1 MNIDPDD
8 YAERQARLDWM
19 INEFRTAQTRR
30 LMKRDDNV
38 VESKLDTNAKTPLTG
53 STGPQ

>member
-1 MNIDPDD
+1 MNIDRDD

-30 LMKRDDNV
+30 LMKRNDNV
-38 VESKLDTNAKTPLTG
+38 VESKLDTITKAPLTG
-53 STGPQ
+53 STAPQ